1 MQLHE
6 VDISTA
12 NKMAIQSLMDKEINR
27 LDMGEFRKL
36 FVDDKLYANIK
47 NVDSWLRDTFVM
59 LNTYATRK
67 TC

>member
-1 MQLHE
+1 
-6 VDISTA
+6 
-12 NKMAIQSLMDKEINR
+12 MAIQSLMDKEINR